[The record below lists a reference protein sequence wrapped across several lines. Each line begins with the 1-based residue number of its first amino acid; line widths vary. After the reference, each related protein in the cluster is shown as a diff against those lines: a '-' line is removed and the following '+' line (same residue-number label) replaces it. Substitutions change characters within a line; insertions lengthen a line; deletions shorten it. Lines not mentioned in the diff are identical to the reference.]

1 MSKKSSTLCVTSWN
15 KSQDLTSP
23 AEQIEKKRKGKNE
36 VITFFLGLTTLFMNY
51 CMLTSCKS
59 LKVRGFKRKFKSI

>member
-36 VITFFLGLTTLFMNY
+36 VITFFLFNY
-51 CMLTSCKS
+51 TFHEL
-59 LKVRGFKRKFKSI
+59 LYVDFL